1 MQLYRYQEKDNPY
14 NNFQISLMFP
24 VIKRVY
30 FFDDF
35 SQSYYKG
42 VNISFDTTF
51 DFRHTHDHWMF
62 MFAILGLG
70 ISASR
75 QTDY

>member
-1 MQLYRYQEKDNPY
+1 MQLYRWQEKDNPY
-14 NNFQISLMFP
+14 NSFQISLMLP

-42 VNISFDTTF
+42 LNISFDTTF
-51 DFRHTHDHWMF
+51 DFRYTHDHWMF